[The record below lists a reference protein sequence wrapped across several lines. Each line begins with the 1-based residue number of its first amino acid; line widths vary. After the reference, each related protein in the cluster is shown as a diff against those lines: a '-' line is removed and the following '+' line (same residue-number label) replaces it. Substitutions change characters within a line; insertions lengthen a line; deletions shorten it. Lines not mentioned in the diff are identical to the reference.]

1 MQHLNYCR
9 QIRAQALSSSRIE
22 FEKAAEIYTRML
34 HSWPL
39 AVYYAIQP
47 QELDLFL
54 RDIDESIKFSMPR
67 GGRLIDDGMQY
78 KGIQGLEPFRLPF
91 EKIAIE
97 FVAGSGGKIV
107 VLLANT
113 NQGDVHCRLLRS
125 DDSGIWRICSSSWIK
140 TDSPLVYV
148 DGAYT
153 LPVQRSQALID
164 AEEKSGESLSMFYS
178 GPISTML
185 DFLNALACK
194 NVHIEKSPAKS
205 TKQGKKVKAALPFDD
220 YHFLTVDVPGKSG
233 SRGEGLGGSHRS
245 PREHLRR
252 GHIRRLDSGP
262 IWVNACVVNAGIG
275 SKVGKSYLVRKS
287 A

>member
-9 QIRAQALSSSRIE
+9 QVQKAIVDRDCLYFCSKDNKEDMDAQIFYSESALKLATK
-22 FEKAAEIYTRML
+22 FVL
-34 HSWPL
+34 PL
-39 AVYYAIQP
+39 NG
-47 QELDLFL
+47 
-54 RDIDESIKFSMPR
+54 S
-67 GGRLIDDGMQY
+67 LIDDE
-78 KGIQGLEPFRLPF
+78 GLRGVRSHEDMRLPF
-91 EKIAIE
+91 QYVALEFEAEEDHGLEKRVLIL
-97 FVAGSGGKIV
+97 GDPSGGYILVTPWFYEK
-107 VLLANT
+107 T
-113 NQGDVHCRLLRS
+113 NKKWALFPSFFLPQKTSEAFDVGKEGL
-125 DDSGIWRICSSSWIK
+125 IK
-140 TDSPLVYV
+140 VRYSV
-148 DGAYT
+148 
-153 LPVQRSQALID
+153 
-164 AEEKSGESLSMFYS
+164 SLSCCLQDKDENFRELTNNFLTDCLFAATS
-178 GPISTML
+178 
-185 DFLNALACK
+185 FLNAFACL
-194 NVHIEKSPAKS
+194 NVHIEKSTAKS